1 MTQEQKIEGSDP
13 VLERKTTRINVAILA
28 LLLLHVALVI
38 ITIGFDHE
46 IDLALLSA

>member
-13 VLERKTTRINVAILA
+13 VLVRKTTRIKVAILA

-38 ITIGFDHE
+38 ITIGFDRE